1 MSAVPLLKVGRL
13 TISFPARG
21 GPALAVREVS
31 FALRAAEVVALVG
44 ESGSG
49 KTLTALTILGLLPAA
64 ARLESGTIR
73 LGGEEVLGRPEVE
86 LRAIRGRR
94 IAMVFQEPRSA
105 LNPVLDL
112 ETQIVEAVRAHSS
125 VDRQTARQRALALLE
140 LLRMPDAAR
149 RLKAFPHELSGGQ
162 RQRAMLAVALAAG
175 PEILLADEPT
185 TALDPPLEL
194 EVLQLL
200 ARLRDELK
208 VAILWITHDL
218 QAVAELSDHILV
230 MHAGEVVEQGPTAKL
245 LAAPLH
251 PYTRALLAARPRLAG
266 APGRARFST
275 LPGQAPSPEA
285 RPAGCAFHPRCAELL
300 DRCRHERPG
309 WHEPAPGHGALCWLL
324 APSAEPVG

>member
-1 MSAVPLLKVGRL
+1 MSAAPLLEVGQL
-13 TISFPARG
+13 TISFPASG
-21 GPALAVREVS
+21 GPALAVREAS

-49 KTLTALTILGLLPAA
+49 KTLTALAILGLLPAA

-73 LGGEEVLGRPEVE
+73 LGGEELLGRPESE

-112 ETQIVEAVRAHSS
+112 ETQIAEAVRAHSP
-125 VDRQTARQRALALLE
+125 VDRQAARKRALELLD

-149 RLKAFPHELSGGQ
+149 RLKAYPHELSGGQ

-175 PEILLADEPT
+175 PELLLADEPT
-185 TALDPPLEL
+185 TALDLPLEL
-194 EVLQLL
+194 EVLQVL
-200 ARLRDELK
+200 ARLREELG

-218 QAVAELSDHILV
+218 QAVAELSDRVLV

-251 PYTRALLAARPRLAG
+251 PYTRALLAALPRFAG
-266 APGRARFST
+266 APGRGPLPT

-285 RPAGCAFHPRCAELL
+285 RPAGCAFHPRCAAVLE
-300 DRCRHERPG
+300 RCRSERPG

-324 APSAEPVG
+324 APVAEQAG